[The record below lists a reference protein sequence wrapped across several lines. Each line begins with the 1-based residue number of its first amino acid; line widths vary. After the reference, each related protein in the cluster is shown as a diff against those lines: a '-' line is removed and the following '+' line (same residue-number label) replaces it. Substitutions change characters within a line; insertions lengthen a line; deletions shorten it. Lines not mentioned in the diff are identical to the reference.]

1 MQRLYVGGLS
11 HTITQK
17 DLKDRFGK
25 FGGVEDVELRTR
37 KDDDGVPYKTFA
49 YINMKISDTDL
60 KKCMTVLNKSKWK
73 GGTLQIEPAKE
84 SFLHRLAQERQA
96 ESQRPQQPAECP
108 HSQKVLES
116 LSQAGVD
123 NFTMKAAVP
132 GTEIPGHKDWVV
144 SKFGRVLPVLQL
156 KGRKGNKSRTLKYDP
171 SKYCHNIRRL
181 AQPDVDHPTPVTQL
195 TWEVDGGD
203 DDISRKRR
211 GEFPAYKSPRPKKS
225 RTDAV
230 VSHKAVSTSRPAQPV
245 VTQSETHQLTN
256 GFKAVSNPRPPQKRG
271 PRFAD
276 SDVDSEEEIRHLVA
290 LQQPSHDAVWPDG
303 QDENLEVVGCD
314 YLNFQKQQQHAGR
327 PPKEEEDYDSDDT
340 DELFASRKP
349 PLPPTEKLPQP
360 NADNILERTEEKKKK
375 AKRKTTTGEEEDSS
389 GKAEFAQRR
398 QKQELNSSSVNP
410 TETTED
416 EDSDYSD
423 SDYEAM
429 FSNVTHLEISLADL
443 QNIAEQVQ
451 ETPKTPTPAA
461 KLTPARK
468 HVLKKG
474 ILPEEILASLLKGHS
489 SDDEQKRKNKALPAF
504 QGTRKLNSGSQTDK
518 CGRTI
523 IKTPDPEDVSESS
536 KLDSELGEDTKDFN
550 TPKVFKTKVCSPPK
564 QTETCSTTDEDKED
578 NDMMKTSP
586 SIQSSS
592 SASHSEEEED
602 ASQEEEERQRKDN
615 TKRPA
620 AVVELGEEDKA
631 FNTPQVLQKASTKA
645 CAPSKQT
652 ETCSTSSEEEEDN
665 EMMKTSPSTQSSS
678 SSAEDAG
685 EASSSS
691 ASHSEE
697 EEEEEEVV
705 PQKKEERLRKD
716 NTRRPAAV
724 DFEVDLGEEDKAFNT
739 PKVLRTKVCTPSKQ
753 TETCS
758 TSGEDEE
765 DVEIQSSAED
775 AVKASPSAA
784 SHSEE
789 KEEEEVASLS
799 SAEDAVK
806 ASPSSASHS
815 EDKKEEEVASS
826 SSVEDAVKASPSS
839 ASHSEE
845 EEEEEEVASK
855 EEGERRRKDNTR
867 RPAAVDS
874 EVDLGEQDKA
884 FNTPKV
890 LRTKVCA
897 PSKQTETCSTSS
909 EDEEDRESQSS
920 VEGAVKASPSSA
932 SHIEE
937 EDEEEEEKVEEEEEE
952 EVASKEEG
960 ERRRKDNTRRPAA
973 ADSEVD
979 LGEENKAFNTPKVL
993 QKASTQVCALSKQ
1006 TETSSTSSE
1015 DEEEDDE
1022 IQSSSSSAEDAVKG
1036 SSSSASHSEDEEEE
1050 EKVAPRPQ
1058 LSAQEEEERQR
1069 KDNTRRLAAVQQRQK
1084 EAEELKKLIQGA
1096 LANVDAKPQRTGKHI
1111 VFDSDADDDDNDDD
1125 EDEQVA
1131 VAASKKSLLQNS
1143 QSEDKAS
1150 GEEEAAANNCHPIK
1164 DKGHLKKSGPQ
1175 LFGSSEDED
1184 EDGNEEEDQ
1193 NRFDVRPQFEGP
1205 AGQKLMELQSRFGT
1219 DERFRMDSRFLEE
1232 EVEEDAD
1239 MVEAAT
1245 VEVSEEKTNLAADD
1259 DQALQEEKKRNM
1271 SILHKVLGLHP
1282 PTGKTKTFRDV
1293 TALHY
1298 DPSKE
1303 EHAAFETKTE
1313 RIKKNSK
1320 SARRKKREEAQKLPE
1335 VSKEIFYDVT
1345 GDLKAMFGQ
1354 TNDAEEVKTNWDQVQ
1369 GDVGGGGEDPEEP
1382 APVTSLV
1389 LTDASAGK
1397 EDPSGFTFSFFG
1409 NDLETESEHTVPA
1422 EYKVES
1428 IQAAKVSWQQDPHL
1442 KDSSS
1447 EEEEVEKAE
1456 KAEEKEKSIPVPKI
1470 TQEETPPLKD
1480 MFFFHLNDSRL
1491 LEGPQWFR
1499 RSSQLEQEREQW
1511 QERAMV
1517 LKEECRKKHRNALR
1531 KVKPRQKR

>member
-1 MQRLYVGGLS
+1 MNKSYILFINGSDSAALATEMQRLYVGGLS

-49 YINMKISDTDL
+49 YINIKISDTDL

-96 ESQRPQQPAECP
+96 ELQRPHQPADCP
-108 HSQKVLES
+108 HTQMVLES

-144 SKFGRVLPVLQL
+144 SKFGRVLPVMQL
-156 KGRKGNKSRTLKYDP
+156 KCQQGNKSRTLKYDP
-171 SKYCHNIRRL
+171 SKYCHNIRKL
-181 AQPDVDHPTPVTQL
+181 VLPDVDHPTPVTQL
-195 TWEVDGGD
+195 TWDVDGGD

-245 VTQSETHQLTN
+245 VTQSGTHQLTN
-256 GFKAVSNPRPPQKRG
+256 GFKAVTNPRPPQKRG

-276 SDVDSEEEIRHLVA
+276 SDADSDEEIRHLVA
-290 LQQPSHDAVWPDG
+290 IQQPSHDAVWPGG
-303 QDENLEVVGCD
+303 QDDNLEVVGCD
-314 YLNFQKQQQHAGR
+314 YLNFQHQQKHAGR
-327 PPKEEEDYDSDDT
+327 PLKEEEDYDSADT

-349 PLPPTEKLPQP
+349 HLPPTEKLPQP
-360 NADNILERTEEKKKK
+360 NADNISGRTEEKKKK
-375 AKRKTTTGEEEDSS
+375 AKRKTTTGEEEDSP
-389 GKAEFAQRR
+389 GKWR
-398 QKQELNSSSVNP
+398 QKQKLNSSSVNP
-410 TETTED
+410 TDTTED
-416 EDSDYSD
+416 EDSDDLD

-443 QNIAEQVQ
+443 QKIAEEFQK
-451 ETPKTPTPAA
+451 TPDTPTPAA
-461 KLTPARK
+461 KLTPAQG
-468 HVLKKG
+468 HVPKKG
-474 ILPEEILASLLKGHS
+474 ILPEEILASLLRGHS
-489 SDDEQKRKNKALPAF
+489 SDDKQKTKKTALPAF
-504 QGTRKLNSGSQTDK
+504 QGTRKLNLGSQTDE
-518 CGRTI
+518 CRRTI
-523 IKTPDPEDVSESS
+523 KKTPDPKDMSESS
-536 KLDSELGEDTKDFN
+536 ELDSELGEDSKDFN
-550 TPKVFKTKVCSPPK
+550 TPKVLQTK
-564 QTETCSTTDEDKED
+564 TCSTSGEDEED
-578 NDMMKTSP
+578 NEMMKTSP

-592 SASHSEEEED
+592 S
-602 ASQEEEERQRKDN
+602 
-615 TKRPA
+615 
-620 AVVELGEEDKA
+620 
-631 FNTPQVLQKASTKA
+631 
-645 CAPSKQT
+645 
-652 ETCSTSSEEEEDN
+652 
-665 EMMKTSPSTQSSS
+665 
-678 SSAEDAG
+678 SAEDAVK
-685 EASSSS
+685 ASSSS

-697 EEEEEEVV
+697 EEEEEE
-705 PQKKEERLRKD
+705 D
-716 NTRRPAAV
+716 
-724 DFEVDLGEEDKAFNT
+724 G
-739 PKVLRTKVCTPSKQ
+739 
-753 TETCS
+753 
-758 TSGEDEE
+758 
-765 DVEIQSSAED
+765 
-775 AVKASPSAA
+775 
-784 SHSEE
+784 
-789 KEEEEVASLS
+789 EEEEASQ
-799 SAEDAVK
+799 
-806 ASPSSASHS
+806 
-815 EDKKEEEVASS
+815 
-826 SSVEDAVKASPSS
+826 
-839 ASHSEE
+839 EE
-845 EEEEEEVASK
+845 EE
-855 EEGERRRKDNTR
+855 RQRKDNTR

-874 EVDLGEQDKA
+874 EVELSEEDKA

-897 PSKQTETCSTSS
+897 PSKQTETCSTSG
-909 EDEEDRESQSS
+909 EDEEDSEIQSS
-920 VEGAVKASPSSA
+920 AEDSVKASPSSA
-932 SHIEE
+932 SHS
-937 EDEEEEEKVEEEEEE
+937 EEEEEDASQEEE
-952 EVASKEEG
+952 

-973 ADSEVD
+973 VD
-979 LGEENKAFNTPKVL
+979 KAFIAPKVL
-993 QKASTQVCALSKQ
+993 QKASTKVCALSKQ
-1006 TETSSTSSE
+1006 TETCSTSGE
-1015 DEEEDDE
+1015 DEEDNE
-1022 IQSSSSSAEDAVKG
+1022 IQSSSSSAEDAVKASPSSASHSEEEEEEEEVASQEDEKRRRKDNTRRPAAVDSEVDLG
-1036 SSSSASHSEDEEEE
+1036 EEDNAYNTPKVLQKASTKICALSKQTETCSTSSEGEEDNEIQSSAEDAVKATSSSSSHSEDEEEE
-1050 EKVAPRPQ
+1050 EEEVAPRPR

-1084 EAEELKKLIQGA
+1084 EAEELKKLIQRA

-1111 VFDSDADDDDNDDD
+1111 VFDSDADDDDDDDD
-1125 EDEQVA
+1125 EQGA
-1131 VAASKKSLLQNS
+1131 LAASKKSLLQNS

-1164 DKGHLKKSGPQ
+1164 EKGHLKKSGPQ
-1175 LFGSSEDED
+1175 LFSSSEDED
-1184 EDGNEEEDQ
+1184 EDGDEEEDQ

-1239 MVEAAT
+1239 MVESGHAAAT

-1271 SILHKVLGLHP
+1271 SILHNVLGLHP
-1282 PTGKTKTFRDV
+1282 PTGKTAGKAKTFRDV
-1293 TALHY
+1293 SALHY

-1354 TNDAEEVKTNWDQVQ
+1354 TNDAEEVKTNWDQVEEEV
-1369 GDVGGGGEDPEEP
+1369 DGGGEDPEQP

-1389 LTDASAGK
+1389 LTDASAGT

-1409 NDLETESEHTVPA
+1409 NDLETESEHPVPA

-1442 KDSSS
+1442 QDSSS
-1447 EEEEVEKAE
+1447 EEEEVEE
-1456 KAEEKEKSIPVPKI
+1456 AEEKEKSIPVPKT
-1470 TQEETPPLKD
+1470 TQEETPPMKD

-1491 LEGPQWFR
+1491 LEGPQWFCC
-1499 RSSQLEQEREQW
+1499 SSELDQEREQW

-1517 LKEECRKKHRNALR
+1517 LKEECRRKHKNALR
-1531 KVKPRQKR
+1531 KLKPHQKR

>member
-1 MQRLYVGGLS
+1 MNKSYILFINGSDSAALATEMQRLYVGGLS

-49 YINMKISDTDL
+49 YINIKISDTDL

-96 ESQRPQQPAECP
+96 ELQRPHQPADCP
-108 HSQKVLES
+108 HTQMVLES

-144 SKFGRVLPVLQL
+144 SKFGRVLPVMQL
-156 KGRKGNKSRTLKYDP
+156 KCQQGNKSRTLKYDP
-171 SKYCHNIRRL
+171 SKYCHNIRKL
-181 AQPDVDHPTPVTQL
+181 VLPDVDHPTPVTQL
-195 TWEVDGGD
+195 TWDVDGGD

-245 VTQSETHQLTN
+245 VTQSGTHQLTN
-256 GFKAVSNPRPPQKRG
+256 GFKAVTNPRPPQKRG

-276 SDVDSEEEIRHLVA
+276 SDADSDEEIGHLVA
-290 LQQPSHDAVWPDG
+290 IQQPSHDAVWPGG
-303 QDENLEVVGCD
+303 QDDNLEVVGCD
-314 YLNFQKQQQHAGR
+314 YLNFQHQQKHAGR
-327 PPKEEEDYDSDDT
+327 PLKEEEDYDSADT

-349 PLPPTEKLPQP
+349 HLPPTEKLPQP
-360 NADNILERTEEKKKK
+360 NADNISGRTEEKKKK
-375 AKRKTTTGEEEDSS
+375 AKRKTTTGEEEDSP
-389 GKAEFAQRR
+389 GKWR
-398 QKQELNSSSVNP
+398 QKQKLNSSSVNP
-410 TETTED
+410 TDTTED
-416 EDSDYSD
+416 EDSDDLD

-443 QNIAEQVQ
+443 QKIAEEFQK
-451 ETPKTPTPAA
+451 TPDTPTPAA
-461 KLTPARK
+461 KLTPAQG
-468 HVLKKG
+468 HVPKKG
-474 ILPEEILASLLKGHS
+474 ILPEEILASLLRGHS
-489 SDDEQKRKNKALPAF
+489 SDDEQKTKKTALPAF
-504 QGTRKLNSGSQTDK
+504 QGTRKLNLGSQTDE
-518 CGRTI
+518 CRRTI
-523 IKTPDPEDVSESS
+523 KKTPDPKDMSESS
-536 KLDSELGEDTKDFN
+536 ELDSELGEDSKDFN
-550 TPKVFKTKVCSPPK
+550 TPKVLQTK
-564 QTETCSTTDEDKED
+564 TCSTSGEDEED
-578 NDMMKTSP
+578 NEMMKTSP

-592 SASHSEEEED
+592 S
-602 ASQEEEERQRKDN
+602 
-615 TKRPA
+615 
-620 AVVELGEEDKA
+620 
-631 FNTPQVLQKASTKA
+631 
-645 CAPSKQT
+645 
-652 ETCSTSSEEEEDN
+652 
-665 EMMKTSPSTQSSS
+665 
-678 SSAEDAG
+678 SAEDAVK
-685 EASSSS
+685 ASSSS

-697 EEEEEEVV
+697 EEE
-705 PQKKEERLRKD
+705 D
-716 NTRRPAAV
+716 
-724 DFEVDLGEEDKAFNT
+724 G
-739 PKVLRTKVCTPSKQ
+739 
-753 TETCS
+753 
-758 TSGEDEE
+758 
-765 DVEIQSSAED
+765 
-775 AVKASPSAA
+775 
-784 SHSEE
+784 
-789 KEEEEVASLS
+789 EEEEASQ
-799 SAEDAVK
+799 
-806 ASPSSASHS
+806 
-815 EDKKEEEVASS
+815 
-826 SSVEDAVKASPSS
+826 
-839 ASHSEE
+839 EE
-845 EEEEEEVASK
+845 EE
-855 EEGERRRKDNTR
+855 RQRKDNTR

-874 EVDLGEQDKA
+874 EVELSEEDKA

-897 PSKQTETCSTSS
+897 PSKQTETCSTSG
-909 EDEEDRESQSS
+909 EDEEDSEIQSS
-920 VEGAVKASPSSA
+920 AEDSVKASPSSA
-932 SHIEE
+932 SHS
-937 EDEEEEEKVEEEEEE
+937 EEEEEDVSQEEE
-952 EVASKEEG
+952 

-973 ADSEVD
+973 VD
-979 LGEENKAFNTPKVL
+979 KAFIAPKVL
-993 QKASTQVCALSKQ
+993 QKASTKVCALSKQ
-1006 TETSSTSSE
+1006 TETCSTSGE
-1015 DEEEDDE
+1015 DEEDNE
-1022 IQSSSSSAEDAVKG
+1022 IQSSSSSAEDAVKALSSSASHSEEEEVAPRPRLSAQKKG
-1036 SSSSASHSEDEEEE
+1036 ERRRKDNTGRPAAVDSEVELGKEDKAFNTPKVLRTKVCAPSKQTETCSTSGEDEEDSEISSSAEDAVKASPSSASHSEEEEEEEEVASQEDEKRRRKDNTRRPAAVDSEVDLGEEDNAYNTPKVLQKASTKICALSKQTETCSTSSEGEEDNEIQSSAEDAVKATSSSSSHSEDEEEE
-1050 EKVAPRPQ
+1050 EEEAAPRPR

-1084 EAEELKKLIQGA
+1084 EAEELKKLIQRA

-1111 VFDSDADDDDNDDD
+1111 VFDSDADDNDDD
-1125 EDEQVA
+1125 DDEQGA
-1131 VAASKKSLLQNS
+1131 LAASKKSLLQNS

-1164 DKGHLKKSGPQ
+1164 EKGHLKKSGPQ
-1175 LFGSSEDED
+1175 LFSSSEDED
-1184 EDGNEEEDQ
+1184 EDGDEEEDQ

-1239 MVEAAT
+1239 MVESGHAAAT

-1271 SILHKVLGLHP
+1271 SILHNVLGLHP
-1282 PTGKTKTFRDV
+1282 PTGKTAGKAKTFRDV
-1293 TALHY
+1293 SALHY

-1320 SARRKKREEAQKLPE
+1320 SARKKKREEAQKLPE

-1354 TNDAEEVKTNWDQVQ
+1354 TNDAEEVKTNWDQVEEE
-1369 GDVGGGGEDPEEP
+1369 VNGGGEVPEQP

-1389 LTDASAGK
+1389 LTDASAGT

-1409 NDLETESEHTVPA
+1409 NDLETESEHPVPA

-1442 KDSSS
+1442 QDSSS
-1447 EEEEVEKAE
+1447 EEEEVEE
-1456 KAEEKEKSIPVPKI
+1456 AEEKEKSIPVPKT
-1470 TQEETPPLKD
+1470 TQEETPPMKD

-1491 LEGPQWFR
+1491 LEGPQWFCC
-1499 RSSQLEQEREQW
+1499 SSELDQEREQW

-1517 LKEECRKKHRNALR
+1517 LKEECRRKHKNALR
-1531 KVKPRQKR
+1531 KLKPHQKR